1 LKILVTGATGFTGSN
16 LTKFLL
22 DNGENV
28 VVLVRDKSKL
38 GNLINY
44 KNLDIV
50 EGNIYDKSVVDKAMS
65 GVKTV
70 FNVAAIYR
78 TSGIPDQVYWDT
90 HVKGTE
96 LLLEAALKEGVKKFV
111 HTSTVGVHGDVGTDV
126 PADESSPFSPGD
138 IYQITKLEGE
148 KLVHKF
154 HKEKGLPVVVIRP
167 TAIYGPGDLR
177 LLKLFKIA
185 SHKIS
190 LILGNGKIKYHMVYI
205 DDLVQGFILAS
216 KVDNAVGQEFIIG
229 GEDAKSLN
237 EILDDIGIAIG
248 KKINKFYLPAL
259 PFQIIGTIAEKI
271 FIPLGI
277 NPPIYRRRVDFFT
290 KSRSFDI
297 SKAKSILNYTPKF
310 SLMQGIKLT
319 ADWYKK
325 KGYLG

>member
-1 LKILVTGATGFTGSN
+1 MKILVTGATGFTGSN

-28 VVLVRDKSKL
+28 IVLVRDKSKL

-248 KKINKFYLPAL
+248 KKINKLYLPAL